1 MEYTFQPMT
10 IPYAAQICL
19 WQYEEPY
26 SLYSLEES
34 EDCIDELMNGDY
46 YAALN
51 QEKQIVGFICTGHS
65 ARVGGGYAAGIYD
78 NNTFLDIGLGL
89 RPNLTGKGYGLPFLA
104 QMISFIKKQ
113 HSNRELQLVVA
124 SYNERAIRVYER
136 AGFHKGMTFRSM
148 VGDQDLEFTL
158 MQHETSFNGQ

>member
-10 IPYAAQICL
+10 LSYAAQICQ

-34 EDCIDELMNGDY
+34 EECIVEFMNGDY
-46 YAALN
+46 YAVLN
-51 QEKQIVGFICTGHS
+51 QGKQIVGFICTGYS
-65 ARVGGGYAAGIYD
+65 ARVGGGYPVGIYD
-78 NNTFLDIGLGL
+78 NSTYLDIGLGL
-89 RPNLTGKGYGLPFLA
+89 RPDMTGKGHGLQFMT

-113 HSNRELQLVVA
+113 HPNRELQLVVA

-136 AGFHKGMTFRSM
+136 AGFRKETTFRSS

-158 MQHETSFNGQ
+158 MQHETSFNVQ